1 MRTLKTEYFAS
12 FLIKDSWCSYFDSR
26 ALAPLGELPVYVRR
40 DLVSKAVC
48 RVPHILDEPE
58 HAVILYN
65 QLSFMRK
72 LLVPTLY
79 MFG

>member
-12 FLIKDSWCSYFDSR
+12 FLMKDSWYSYFDSR
-26 ALAPLGELPVYVRR
+26 AFAPLGELAVHVG
-40 DLVSKAVC
+40 DGLADEVVC
-48 RVPHILDEPE
+48 RTLHIADEPE
-58 HAVILYN
+58 YAVTFYN

-72 LLVPTLY
+72 LLVLTLY